1 MKEFD
6 PIYYNP
12 PKFIIENLKQ
22 KAIAVIA
29 DTAEYYGAF
38 SYLGGYVVICKTRK
52 GYAIIAYRQTY
63 SNRRGIIFKVPSW
76 TYVAFNVRSDELKET
91 LIKAIEATFRVSER
105 KKEYF
110 KMSVEEFV
118 NKIAEAIINNKTE
131 EVEGLELYYEPSKHA
146 VNPWIYA
153 IYFST
158 KNAQNKLYVI

>member
-12 PKFIIENLKQ
+12 PKFIIENLRQ

-29 DTAEYYGAF
+29 DTAEYYGEF

-52 GYAIIAYRQTY
+52 GYAILGYRQGY
-63 SNRRGIIFKVPSW
+63 VSKRGVIFKAPSW
-76 TYVAFNVRSDELKET
+76 TYVAFEVRTDELKEA
-91 LIKAIEATFRVSER
+91 LIKAIRTTFRTDER

-110 KMSVEEFV
+110 KMSVEEFASKV
-118 NKIAEAIINNKTE
+118 AEAIINNKVE

-158 KNAQNKLYVI
+158 KGAQDKLYVI